1 LLFPSICFNSF
12 SFINLKIMRTSL
24 KFVVLVG
31 VALSAAPIFSSVF
44 AQQAGSGADLFLDM
58 QGMRAEIAELRD
70 MVERQQY
77 QMEKLQRKLGQQGG
91 QSPSVAGPQT
101 YNNSQIQS
109 QQGYQVPPSATID
122 GSAPQYSE
130 NSAVSDSPSDYSDQA
145 PFPASS
151 TINSTG
157 SSVSSSGS
165 TADSTPA
172 AANHVNQNYVDPND
186 AYRPNETGS
195 VNSKAGVFSSSE
207 YPVMNSIPVEERKI
221 GATKLP
227 APGGDFAP
235 VSEHSIGGP
244 ENNSD
249 PEAQASIEDAGF
261 VGNEQV
267 ANTQYPIDA
276 SGFPQSPS
284 TIQDSVRLNRSFGVS
299 NVPRAVPSQGGFGVI
314 AIPNNRVSSTD
325 ANGSTV
331 PVGGSQSR
339 VSVGSPQQTD
349 GDQPQTANAESAGLS
364 EQDYYQRGFALL
376 KASKHSQAINIFKQQ
391 ISSYPQGSYADDA
404 HYWIAESLYVNRA
417 LDDSKQYFRSIIDN
431 YSQSPRLP
439 DAMLKT
445 AYIEQQQD
453 NVIESRI
460 LLQEIIQYHPRSNA
474 AISAKNRLPELK

>member
-207 YPVMNSIPVEERKI
+207 YPVINSIPVEERI
-221 GATKLP
+221 
-227 APGGDFAP
+227 
-235 VSEHSIGGP
+235 I
-244 ENNSD
+244 
-249 PEAQASIEDAGF
+249 
-261 VGNEQV
+261 
-267 ANTQYPIDA
+267 
-276 SGFPQSPS
+276 
-284 TIQDSVRLNRSFGVS
+284 
-299 NVPRAVPSQGGFGVI
+299 
-314 AIPNNRVSSTD
+314 
-325 ANGSTV
+325 
-331 PVGGSQSR
+331 
-339 VSVGSPQQTD
+339 SPQWRSW
-349 GDQPQTANAESAGLS
+349 P
-364 EQDYYQRGFALL
+364 
-376 KASKHSQAINIFKQQ
+376 
-391 ISSYPQGSYADDA
+391 IS
-404 HYWIAESLYVNRA
+404 R
-417 LDDSKQYFRSIIDN
+417 
-431 YSQSPRLP
+431 
-439 DAMLKT
+439 
-445 AYIEQQQD
+445 
-453 NVIESRI
+453 
-460 LLQEIIQYHPRSNA
+460 
-474 AISAKNRLPELK
+474 